1 MSRFGRVEDVR
12 LDMNTNTAFV
22 TFVEAERAAKLV
34 GARLHARVC
43 VPLFLLLSLADEA
56 PRASRVAE
64 LSELFADGC
73 GAAVLV
79 AEKAVYVQW
88 ASAPGMLAPGAG
100 GADTAAMGMLSPGM
114 GMPGVPMDAA
124 AMSKQQKQEQLDYAV
139 VRASFV
145 AVARLAASL
154 RTCSDTH
161 APTRFSQRTAV
172 TTYYDQGGPPP
183 EVPKPPDRELVSYGD
198 I

>member
-34 GARLHARVC
+34 GAPPRARMR
-43 VPLFLLLSLADEA
+43 PSRPASASADEA
-56 PRASRVAE
+56 PHAPRVAE

-100 GADTAAMGMLSPGM
+100 GADPSAMGMLSPGM

-139 VRASFV
+139 VRACLV
-145 AVARLAASL
+145 DAGARMPRHCA
-154 RTCSDTH
+154 
-161 APTRFSQRTAV
+161 RF
-172 TTYYDQGGPPP
+172 
-183 EVPKPPDRELVSYGD
+183 
-198 I
+198 